1 MHKIPVFLLCCVVPV
16 LLLSCSDA
24 VAVRTGILA
33 GTISWHNQN
42 WSEATLSFF
51 RASAS
56 EDREAAEFAAYGLAL
71 SYLAQ
76 NETAAADRI
85 FSALTDSSPER
96 LRAAAWYQKGIC
108 AYRTGEYPAAAECF
122 RRSLE
127 IEPARTDAKVN
138 LELCLAKEKEKA
150 ESVFSASDA
159 LVSGQEA
166 DPSAAEQFVF
176 SLIRKKE
183 EERWKNAVQDTRA
196 HAGPDY

>member
-1 MHKIPVFLLCCVVPV
+1 M
-16 LLLSCSDA
+16 
-24 VAVRTGILA
+24 
-33 GTISWHNQN
+33 
-42 WSEATLSFF
+42 
-51 RASAS
+51 
-56 EDREAAEFAAYGLAL
+56 
-71 SYLAQ
+71 
-76 NETAAADRI
+76 
-85 FSALTDSSPER
+85 
-96 LRAAAWYQKGIC
+96 
-108 AYRTGEYPAAAECF
+108 
-122 RRSLE
+122 
-127 IEPARTDAKVN
+127 N